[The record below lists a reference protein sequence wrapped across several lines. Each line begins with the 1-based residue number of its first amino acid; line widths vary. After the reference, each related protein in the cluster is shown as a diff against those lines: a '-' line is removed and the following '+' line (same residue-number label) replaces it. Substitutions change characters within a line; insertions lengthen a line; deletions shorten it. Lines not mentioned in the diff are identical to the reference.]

1 MATIHQLRNTSLTD
15 QENDVLS
22 AAEEILLRR
31 INSGLALTDPAAAG
45 EMLRLRL
52 AHHTREVFTAVFLDT
67 KHRVIAVEDL
77 FLGTIDGC
85 EVHPRIV
92 VMQALAHNAAA
103 LILAHNHP
111 SGEGEPS
118 AADRAITKRLKESL
132 SLFEIR
138 LLDHFVVVP
147 GAKPVSLAARGWV

>member
-15 QENDVLS
+15 DENAVLA
-22 AAEEILLRR
+22 AAEAILLRR
-31 INSGLALTDPAAAG
+31 INTGPALASPEAAG

-67 KHRVIAVEDL
+67 HLRVLAVEDL

-85 EVHPRIV
+85 EIHPRAVIV
-92 VMQALAHNAAA
+92 QALAHNAASV
-103 LILAHNHP
+103 IVAHNHP
-111 SGEGEPS
+111 SGDGEPS
-118 AADRAITKRLKESL
+118 AADRAVTMRLKESL
-132 SLFEIR
+132 RLVDIR

-147 GAKPVSLAARGWV
+147 GSKPVSLASRGWV